1 MRSYWVKYI
10 ARDGEEARRLV
21 VAPNAK
27 EARRIAVEDG
37 CEDVT
42 SVRRAHV
49 IHRLFVRLLVAAI
62 VIAGIVIVLRC
73 V

>member
-10 ARDGEEARRLV
+10 ERDGEEARRLV
-21 VAPNAK
+21 VAPNVK

-49 IHRLFVRLLVAAI
+49 IRRLFVRLLVAAI